1 MCVQAILLPNVAGV
15 VNGIRFVPDRFMSA
29 EPPIDGYCP
38 HCGAEVPEEALAC
51 PECGS
56 CSETGWS
63 TKASYERIG
72 VDSDDEPFDYE
83 GFLEEEFGD
92 GKPARR
98 SAMQWVWAIVAFLL
112 LLLLLKYQMAL

>member
-1 MCVQAILLPNVAGV
+1 
-15 VNGIRFVPDRFMSA
+15 MSA

-63 TKASYERIG
+63 TKASYDRIG
-72 VDSDDEPFDYE
+72 VDSDDEAFDYE

-92 GKPARR
+92 GRPARR

-112 LLLLLKYQMAL
+112 LVLLLKYQMAL

>member
-1 MCVQAILLPNVAGV
+1 
-15 VNGIRFVPDRFMSA
+15 MSA
-29 EPPIDGYCP
+29 EPPIYGYCP

-63 TKASYERIG
+63 TKASYDRIG

-83 GFLEEEFGD
+83 GFLEEELEMADPRGD
-92 GKPARR
+92 RPCNGCGPSWPSCSLVFSSNIR
-98 SAMQWVWAIVAFLL
+98 WLCEP
-112 LLLLLKYQMAL
+112 

>member
-1 MCVQAILLPNVAGV
+1 
-15 VNGIRFVPDRFMSA
+15 MSA

-63 TKASYERIG
+63 TKASYDRIG

-112 LLLLLKYQMAL
+112 LVLLLKHAHRAADLRSKGLPVLVSFFQVTE